1 MKENCVFC
9 DIVNKKIPGHIVAE
23 NEYALA
29 FLDNSCDAYG
39 HTLVV
44 PKIHFDNIMDC
55 EDDYLDGMN
64 RLVKKVVRHYTK
76 DCGFSGVNIFNN
88 SGVSAG
94 QTVSHFHIHIVP
106 RQEKDKLEL
115 KFVGKKK
122 KIDLDEVC
130 KELAIKETK
139 IDDVKGN
146 VTLYTDGACSGN
158 PGIGGYC
165 AILIYDG
172 KEKVVSGG
180 EKMTTN
186 NRMEL
191 TGIVK
196 GLQALKR
203 GCKVDVYTDSAYVVN
218 AFEQDWIGYWI
229 CHNWRTTSKT
239 DVQNVD
245 LWKQL
250 LKETER
256 HQITFNKVKGHA
268 DVELNNRCDSVA
280 REEVRKIKEKIES
293 K

>member
-1 MKENCVFC
+1 MEKNCIFC
-9 DIVNKKIPGHIVAE
+9 QIVNKKIHGYIVAE
-23 NEYALA
+23 NEYAIA

-44 PKIHFDNIMDC
+44 PKIHFDNIMNC

-64 RLVKKVVRHYTK
+64 KLVKIVARHYIK
-76 DCGFSGVNIFNN
+76 NCGFTGVNIYNN
-88 SGVSAG
+88 SGESAG

-106 RQEKDKLEL
+106 RKEGDDVEL
-115 KFVGKKK
+115 KLIGEKKE
-122 KIDLDEVC
+122 LDMESIC
-130 KELAIKETK
+130 KELSIRETK
-139 IDDVKGN
+139 VDNTQDGSV
-146 VTLYTDGACSGN
+146 VLYTDGACSGN

-165 AILIYDG
+165 AILTFDG

-180 EKMTTN
+180 ERETTN

-191 TGIVK
+191 LGIIK

-203 GCKVDVYTDSAYVVN
+203 GCKVDVYSDSAYVIN
-218 AFEQDWIGYWI
+218 TFENDWIGYWI

-239 DVQNVD
+239 EVQNVD

-256 HQITFNKVKGHA
+256 HQITWNKVKGHA
-268 DVELNNRCDSVA
+268 DVELNNRCDSIA
-280 REEVRKIKEKIES
+280 REEVRKIKEKYEY
-293 K
+293 